1 MKVEQLEIKYDI
13 DRKANTSTQY
23 PDPALCNALTTGGK
37 EVGGAGPPNN
47 FRDFLSICKQM
58 V

>member
-1 MKVEQLEIKYDI
+1 MKVEQLEIEYDI

-37 EVGGAGPPNN
+37 EGGPPNN

>member
-1 MKVEQLEIKYDI
+1 MKVEQLEIEYDI

-37 EVGGAGPPNN
+37 EVGGAGPP
-47 FRDFLSICKQM
+47 K
-58 V
+58 